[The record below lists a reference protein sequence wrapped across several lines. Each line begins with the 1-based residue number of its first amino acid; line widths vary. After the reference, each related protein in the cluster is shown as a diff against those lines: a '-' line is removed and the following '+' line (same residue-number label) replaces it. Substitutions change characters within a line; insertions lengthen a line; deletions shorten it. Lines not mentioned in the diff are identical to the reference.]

1 MKIVLLE
8 NFGPTAREAARRLRA
23 AGHDVLHTDSTQQA
37 VSCAR
42 LERVDMVIAALFPR
56 GLGSDEESG
65 LNLALAAQFHNPDV
79 VTILLSDS
87 AVFTGGE
94 LFDMLFSLRCVL
106 PRPLPLADLM
116 EIALHFLDVG
126 PVDCASEQLDG
137 TEVCGRCL
145 LSGICA
151 HAQAQRLCA

>member
-1 MKIVLLE
+1 MRIVLLE
-8 NFGPTAREAARRLRA
+8 DFGPTAREAAQRLRA
-23 AGHDVLHTDSTQQA
+23 AGHEVLHTDSTQRA
-37 VSCAR
+37 VTCAR

-106 PRPLPLADLM
+106 PRPLPLGDLM
-116 EIALHFLDVG
+116 EIATHFLAAG
-126 PVDCASEQLDG
+126 AVDCATAKPGG

-145 LSGICA
+145 LAGACA